1 MKAFFSIST
10 LVLLTI
16 CSCSKQTITNID
28 NHVIIQQ
35 RGGQTIGYCPESGVR
50 ILEVDGYYFKDL
62 NKNDTLD
69 IYEDWRCTP
78 QERAA
83 DLASRLSIDEI
94 AGLML
99 YSRHMAIPHVSST
112 DPMKYTYGGKA
123 WAESGAETYE
133 LSDQQI
139 IALRDDNLRQILVTK
154 VSSPEDAAKWSNRL
168 QALAESLPNGI
179 PTNNSSDPRNETR
192 ATDEFNAGSGG
203 DVSLWP
209 TPLGLAA
216 SFDPEVVRNFAETI
230 QAEYRALGIA
240 TALSPQADIYTEP
253 RWRRGVGCFGE
264 DPRMAADMTRAYIDG
279 FQTSYGKDVI
289 SEGWGKMS
297 VNCMVKHWPGGGS
310 GEAGRDAHLGFG
322 KYAVFPGEN
331 LDTNI
336 YVFNY
341 GAFKLD
347 GPTKYASA
355 VMPYYTISYNQDPSG
370 RNVANAYS
378 KYIIQDLLIDTYG
391 YEGVICTDW
400 SITRDYEEVHKHA
413 GKPWGVE
420 HLNVAERHYE
430 VIKAGCDQFGGND
443 QKGPV
448 LEAYAMWAAD
458 FGEESARARFEHS
471 ARKLLLNFFRTGL
484 FENPYLDP
492 AKTAQTVG
500 CDKFRK
506 DGFLAQLKSVVMV
519 KNADNTL
526 PVDTKKKVFIPKRHI
541 PNTYNLAGKIT
552 IPASYAYPIDPE
564 ITNDYF
570 EIADSAQE
578 ADFAVV
584 VIGEPVNGRGFD
596 VEDLNRGGNGYVPM
610 SLQYGDYTA
619 TYARATSIAGGDP
632 KEKTANRSYKGKT
645 IRTENAGDIDLI
657 RETRE
662 AIGEDKPLIVILP
675 CTKPV
680 IMTEFEKYA
689 DAILVSFG
697 VQPQAYL
704 EIISGRYEPT
714 GLLPVQFPADM
725 ITVENQ
731 FEDTPRDM
739 VPYLDECGN
748 AYDFAYGLN
757 WSGVINDERVKKYR

>member
-1 MKAFFSIST
+1 MKAFFGISA

-16 CSCSKQTITNID
+16 CSCSKQKITNID

-35 RGGQTIGYCPESGVR
+35 RGGQTIGYCPESGVK
-50 ILEVDGYYFKDL
+50 ILEVDGYCFKDL
-62 NKNDTLD
+62 NKNDSLD

-83 DLASRLSIDEI
+83 DLASKLSIDEI

-99 YSRHMAIPHVSST
+99 YSRHMSIPHISST
-112 DPMKYTYGGKA
+112 NPMRYTYGGKK
-123 WAESGAETYE
+123 WDESGAAAYD

-139 IALRDDNLRQILVTK
+139 IALRDDNMRQILVTT

-168 QALAESLPNGI
+168 QAFAESLPNGI

-279 FQTSYGKDVI
+279 FQTSFGKDVI
-289 SEGWGKMS
+289 SEGWGKTS

-341 GAFKLD
+341 GAFRLD
-347 GPTKYASA
+347 GPTKSASA

-370 RNVANAYS
+370 KNVANAYS
-378 KYIIQDLLIDTYG
+378 RYIIQDLLIDTYG
-391 YEGVICTDW
+391 YEGVVCTDW

-492 AKTAQTVG
+492 TKTAQTVG

-519 KNADNTL
+519 KNIENTL

-552 IPASYAYPIDPE
+552 TPASYAYPIDPD

-570 EIADSAQE
+570 EIADSAEE

-596 VEDLNRGGNGYVPM
+596 VEEFNRGGNGYVPM

-619 TYARATSIAGGDP
+619 IHARTTSIAGGDP
-632 KEKTANRSYKGKT
+632 KEKTSNRSYKGKT

-662 AIGEDKPLIVILP
+662 AIGEDKPLIIILP

-680 IMTEFEKYA
+680 IMAEFEKYA

-704 EIISGRYEPT
+704 EIISGKYEPT

-739 VPYLDECGN
+739 VPYIDECGN
-748 AYDFAYGLN
+748 SYDFAFGLN
-757 WSGVINDERVKKYR
+757 WKGIINDERVNRYR

>member
-1 MKAFFSIST
+1 MRNIFCITSAI
-10 LVLLTI
+10 LLTI
-16 CSCSKQTITNID
+16 CSCSRQTITHVD
-28 NHVIIQQ
+28 NHIIIEQ
-35 RGGQTIGYCPESGVR
+35 RGGQTIGYCPESGVK
-50 ILEVDGYYFKDL
+50 IMEIDGYCFKDL

-69 IYEDWRCTP
+69 KYEDWRLSP
-78 QERAA
+78 AERAA
-83 DLASRLSIDEI
+83 DLASRMNIEEI

-112 DPMKYTYGGKA
+112 DPKKYTYGGKP
-123 WAESGAETYE
+123 WAESGAATYD

-139 IALRDDNLRQILVTK
+139 TALTVDNLRQILVTT

-168 QALAESLPNGI
+168 QALAESLPLGI

-279 FQTSYGKDVI
+279 FQTSYGSDVI
-289 SEGWGKMS
+289 EEGWGKMS
-297 VNCMVKHWPGGGS
+297 VNCMVKHWPGGGA
-310 GEAGRDAHLGFG
+310 GEAGRDAHLCFG

-336 YVFNY
+336 FVFNH

-347 GPTKYASA
+347 GPTKAASA

-370 RNVANAYS
+370 KNVANAYS
-378 KYIIQDLLIDTYG
+378 KYIIQDLLYDTYG
-391 YEGVICTDW
+391 YEGVVCTDW
-400 SITRDYEEVHKHA
+400 TITKDYADVHIHG

-448 LEAYAMWAAD
+448 LEAYAMWIAE

-484 FENPYLDP
+484 FENPYLNP
-492 AKTAQTVG
+492 EKTAQIVG
-500 CDKFRK
+500 CSKFRK

-519 KNADNTL
+519 KNEANTL
-526 PVDTKKKVFIPKRHI
+526 PIDTKKKVYIPKRNI
-541 PNTYNLAGKIT
+541 PNTYNLAGKII
-552 IPASYAYPIDPE
+552 IPGSYSDPIDPE
-564 ITNDYF
+564 ITNGYF
-570 EIADSAQE
+570 EIATNADE
-578 ADFAVV
+578 ADFAIV
-584 VIGEPVNGRGFD
+584 VIGEPVNGRGYD
-596 VEDLNRGGNGYVPM
+596 IEDLRRGGNGYVPM

-619 TYARATSIAGGDP
+619 THARSISIAGGDP
-632 KEKTANRSYKGKT
+632 KEKTNNRSYKNKT
-645 IRTENAGDIDLI
+645 IKTENAGDINLI
-657 RETRE
+657 KETRE
-662 AIGEDKPLIVILP
+662 AIGSDKPLIVILP
-675 CTKPV
+675 CSKPV
-680 IMTEFEKYA
+680 IMSEFEKYA

-704 EIISGRYEPT
+704 EIISGKYEPS
-714 GLLPVQFPADM
+714 GLLPIQFPADM

-731 FEDTPRDM
+731 YEDTPRDM
-739 VPYLDECGN
+739 VPYVDECGN
-748 AYDFAYGLN
+748 SYDFAYGLN
-757 WSGVINDERVKKYR
+757 WSGVINDQRVKIYR